1 MRLHRQNDA
10 VNTLRSVPKLEPEF
24 TGMDLDLLAAQ
35 LSSRRTEMSC
45 HRTRMSADRT
55 LMSIIRTALSLIGF
69 GFTIF
74 QFFRYLRQSA
84 GATQLPVAAARNF
97 GVALVVLGI
106 CMLVMGILN
115 HIEFM
120 RRLRELRQEL
130 VDAKII
136 LAAAKFPVSA
146 TLIVAALLLTIGVGA
161 LVNMIVRMSGPR

>member
-1 MRLHRQNDA
+1 M
-10 VNTLRSVPKLEPEF
+10 NTLRSSPKLEPEF
-24 TGMDLDLLAAQ
+24 TDMNLDVLSAQ

-84 GATQLPVAAARNF
+84 GTTQLSENAARNF

-106 CMLVMGILN
+106 FMLVLGILN

-136 LAAAKFPVSA
+136 LVAAKFPIST
-146 TLIVAALLLTIGVGA
+146 TLMIAALLLAIGVGA
-161 LVNMIVRMSGPR
+161 LVDMILHLSVPR

>member
-1 MRLHRQNDA
+1 MN
-10 VNTLRSVPKLEPEF
+10 
-24 TGMDLDLLAAQ
+24 LDLLSVQ

-84 GATQLPVAAARNF
+84 GATQLPVTAARNF

-106 CMLVMGILN
+106 CMLVLGILN
-115 HIEFM
+115 HVEFM
-120 RRLRELRQEL
+120 LKLRELRQEL
-130 VDAKII
+130 VDAQIV
-136 LAAAKFPVSA
+136 LPAAKFPIST
-146 TLIVAALLLTIGVGA
+146 TLVVAAFLLAIGVGA
-161 LVNMIVRMSGPR
+161 LVDMILHLNIPR

>member
-1 MRLHRQNDA
+1 MG
-10 VNTLRSVPKLEPEF
+10 TLRSTPKLEPEF
-24 TGMDLDLLAAQ
+24 TGMNLDLLSAQ

-74 QFFRYLRQSA
+74 QFFRYLRQTA
-84 GATQLPVAAARNF
+84 GATQLPVTAARNF

-120 RRLRELRQEL
+120 RKMRDLRQEL
-130 VDAKII
+130 IDAKII
-136 LAAAKFPVSA
+136 LAAAQFPVST
-146 TLIVAALLLTIGVGA
+146 TLVVAALLLAIGVGA
-161 LVNMIVRMSGPR
+161 LVNMIVRLSGPR